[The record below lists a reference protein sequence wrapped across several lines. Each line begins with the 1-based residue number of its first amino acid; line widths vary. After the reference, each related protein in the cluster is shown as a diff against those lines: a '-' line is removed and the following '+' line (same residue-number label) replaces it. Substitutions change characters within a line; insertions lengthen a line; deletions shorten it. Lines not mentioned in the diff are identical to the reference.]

1 MLVHFYDSEQ
11 HRFLMLPVYGFV
23 SYDYKAFVLVYD
35 SDKACFYLKNELEEG
50 RRIVDFVHVDVTGW
64 IKATEAVCES
74 LADFCTQA
82 PPAPT
87 RPWIA
92 GYPEM
97 VTDAHLLRR
106 LMSGESV
113 PLSDTQVTLRE
124 IPGGDEWYEI
134 KTQAEADLF
143 ANALFYPHD
152 AHIDSVTYIEPKYD
166 PYTVSVILDMTMW
179 FGCRMEYRFA
189 SPTVVHITNGR
200 DSNGRDILDACLF
213 VDENGVFWADED
225 LEKEEID
232 KPFDPEIT
240 YIRAKAV
247 KVRRVD

>member
-1 MLVHFYDSEQ
+1 
-11 HRFLMLPVYGFV
+11 MLPVYGLV

-64 IKATEAVCES
+64 VKATEVVCES
-74 LADFCTQA
+74 LADFCTLSYA
-82 PPAPT
+82 PPLPFV
-87 RPWIA
+87 A
-92 GYPEM
+92 GYPES
-97 VTDAHLLRR
+97 VGDAELLRR

-113 PLSDTQVTLRE
+113 PLSDTPAVLRE
-124 IPGGDEWYEI
+124 IPMRDEWYEI

-152 AHIDSVTYIEPKYD
+152 AHIDSVTYIEPKYG
-166 PYTVSVILDMTMW
+166 PYEVSVILDLGEWM
-179 FGCRMEYRFA
+179 GCRMEYRFA

-240 YIRAKAV
+240 YIRAGSV